1 VIWDKAEELGR
12 LIGQTPEYKAL
23 RRAEGSLR
31 EDQDAQAKVE
41 LIQKLAR
48 QMDELVAQGQMPDQA
63 TAETYETAVRDLEVS
78 PSGQAYA
85 VARAN
90 FEKVMIK
97 VNQLIAQG
105 MEKGATSNIITL
117 G

>member
-1 VIWDKAEELGR
+1 VIWDKAEDLGR

-23 RRAEGSLR
+23 RRAEAALR
-31 EDQDAQAKVE
+31 EDQDAQSKVD
-41 LIQKLAR
+41 LIQRLAR

-78 PSGQAYA
+78 PAGQAYA
-85 VARAN
+85 VSRAN